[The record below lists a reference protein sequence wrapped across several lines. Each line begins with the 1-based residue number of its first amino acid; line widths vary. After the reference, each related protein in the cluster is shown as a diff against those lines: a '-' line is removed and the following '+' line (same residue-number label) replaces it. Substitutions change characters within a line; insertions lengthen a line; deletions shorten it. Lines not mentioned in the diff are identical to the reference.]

1 MKLHDLWKWSRRTG
15 PAVAALFVALP
26 AHADISGR
34 VVGVSDGDTITV
46 LDVDQVQHK
55 VRLAGIDAPEKK
67 QAFGQKSKEALSDCA
82 YGQKVEVQGSKL
94 DRYGRLIGKVLVRE
108 QDCNLRQIRLGMA
121 WHYKLYMKEQTL
133 EDRIL
138 YANEENTARI
148 NKLGLWIDPNP
159 VPPWDFR
166 HH

>member
-1 MKLHDLWKWSRRTG
+1 MTRVCLCLS
-15 PAVAALFVALP
+15 LFLLALP

-34 VVGVSDGDTITV
+34 VVGVSDGDTLTV

-82 YGQKVEVQGSKL
+82 YGQQVEVQGSKL
-94 DRYGRLIGKVLVRE
+94 DRHGRLIGKVLVQE

-121 WHYKLYMKEQTL
+121 WHYKLYMKEQAL
-133 EDRIL
+133 EDRVL
-138 YANEENTARI
+138 YTNEENLARN
-148 NKLGLWIDPNP
+148 NKLGLWSDPNP
-159 VPPWDFR
+159 VAPWDFR
-166 HH
+166 HQ

>member
-1 MKLHDLWKWSRRTG
+1 MRRILLLLTLV
-15 PAVAALFVALP
+15 PALSF
-26 AHADISGR
+26 ADINGR

-82 YGQKVEVQGSKL
+82 YGQQVEVQGSKL
-94 DRYGRLIGKVLVRE
+94 DRYGRLIGKVLVHE

-121 WHYKLYMKEQTL
+121 WHYKLYMKEQAL

-138 YANEENTARI
+138 YTNEENLARN
-148 NKLGLWIDPNP
+148 NKLGLWSDPSP

-166 HH
+166 QH

>member
-1 MKLHDLWKWSRRTG
+1 ML
-15 PAVAALFVALP
+15 ALP
-26 AHADISGR
+26 AHADISGK

-82 YGQKVEVQGSKL
+82 YGQQVEVKGSKL
-94 DRYGRLIGKVLVRE
+94 DRYGRLVGKVLAQG
-108 QDCNLRQIRLGMA
+108 QDCNLRQLRLGMA
-121 WHYKLYMKEQTL
+121 WHYKLYMKEQAL

-138 YANEENTARI
+138 YANEENAAKI
-148 NKLGLWIDPNP
+148 NKLGLWIDPEP
-159 VPPWDFR
+159 VPPWEFR